1 MNELRIMEQ
10 SYPVGVID
18 DADWRIADF
27 QFWLQGNS
35 PFGRYYDDKD
45 IDF

>member
-1 MNELRIMEQ
+1 MIDKAAGDISRKFKRQAASKMNELRIMEQ

-27 QFWLQGNS
+27 
-35 PFGRYYDDKD
+35 
-45 IDF
+45 